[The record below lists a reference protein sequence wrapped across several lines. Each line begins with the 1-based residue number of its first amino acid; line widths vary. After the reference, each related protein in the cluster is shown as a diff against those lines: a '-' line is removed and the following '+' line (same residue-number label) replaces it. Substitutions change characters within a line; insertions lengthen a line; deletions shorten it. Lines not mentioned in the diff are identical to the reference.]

1 MTLVITILV
10 LLASWIVYLHLK
22 SKIQNGR
29 AIGQRVVLKY
39 ADQNTKI
46 ENQLPRT
53 GLIKRKITIGK
64 TDDSFLIKLD
74 QPINYDSNDFDEIIV
89 RHRHVGRYIGST
101 SKINVHL
108 LLPRVELVKDTY
120 QVDDFSHVAWL
131 TLKPEEPHPP
141 ARFSET

>member
-10 LLASWIVYLHLK
+10 LLASWVFYLHLK

-39 ADQNTKI
+39 ADQNTEI

-64 TDDSFLIKLD
+64 TYDSFIIKLD
-74 QPINYDSNDFDEIIV
+74 EPINYDNNDFDEIVV

-101 SKINVHL
+101 SEIHVHL
-108 LLPRVELVKDTY
+108 LLPRVELVNDTY
-120 QVDDFSHVAWL
+120 QIDDFIHVAWL
-131 TLKPEEPHPP
+131 TLKPQKPS
-141 ARFSET
+141 RKG